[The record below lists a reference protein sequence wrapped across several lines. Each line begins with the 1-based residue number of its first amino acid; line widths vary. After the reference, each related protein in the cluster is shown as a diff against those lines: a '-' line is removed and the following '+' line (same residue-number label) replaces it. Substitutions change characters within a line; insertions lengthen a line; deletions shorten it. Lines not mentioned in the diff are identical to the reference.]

1 MMQQNEIRPRFN
13 KGQQVV
19 IKPVDEKGVT
29 KREYDV
35 NAYAGTIGEISDYYY
50 VSMHSGQLFYIYHVK
65 VGKDKKDIVV
75 YEDELEPVLWNEEQ
89 NQVSKHSKR

>member
-1 MMQQNEIRPRFN
+1 MQPNEIRPRFN

-35 NAYAGTIGEISDYYY
+35 NAYAGTLGEISDFYF
-50 VSMHSGQLFYIYHVK
+50 VNMHGGQVFYIYHVK

-89 NQVSKHSKR
+89 NQVSKHSKH